1 MNRRKA
7 VKKVVSLLII
17 TTILVAVLI
26 PVGYFVTL
34 SFLSDYEAYSF
45 PQPFIPKTE
54 FELKVEL
61 TDQGLYAIY
70 LKNFDDQYE
79 LVMETNKTYKIKN
92 YLKKTLS
99 IEKTEEEIERDFSQ
113 ATVDNPVYLT
123 YDKNMFYNYKAF
135 FSVTNKA
142 EEALVNS
149 LKAAGWTILI
159 SLSIGSLAGY
169 SMARYVFAFKS
180 QISVSLLIVRMFPTL
195 TIAIPMAIT
204 LIKFGFFD
212 TMFGLA
218 LVYSIPNIALTA
230 WVTSSIFIGIS
241 KELEEASEVFGAT
254 KLQTFRYITL
264 PLAFPGLVASSMY
277 AFLTAWNDSI
287 NALILTNDN
296 PTLSLVVYKNLAAGG
311 QHQINA
317 AGSIILIIPAL
328 IFTYF
333 IKNYINQMWGEVK
346 L

>member
-1 MNRRKA
+1 MNRNKIIER
-7 VKKVVSLLII
+7 VVRLLII
-17 TTILVAVLI
+17 ATILMAILI
-26 PVGYFVTL
+26 PISYFVTL

-45 PQPFIPKTE
+45 PQSLIPKHK
-54 FELKVEL
+54 FDFKVEL
-61 TDQGLYAIY
+61 NENNTYSMY
-70 LKNFDDQYE
+70 LKNTNNEYE
-79 LVMETNKTYKIKN
+79 LVMETSRMFKIKN

-99 IEKTEEEIERDFSQ
+99 IEKEEEEIEKDFGR
-113 ATVDNPVYLT
+113 ATIDKPIYLT
-123 YDKNMFYNYKAF
+123 YKKNLLYNYKAF

-142 EEALVNS
+142 KEALFNS
-149 LKAAGWTILI
+149 IKAAAWTILI
-159 SLSIGSLAGY
+159 SITIGSLAGY
-169 SMARYVFAFKS
+169 SMARYVFPLKS
-180 QISVSLLIVRMFPTL
+180 QISVGLLVVRMFPTL

-254 KLQTFRYITL
+254 KLQTFMKITL

-287 NALILTNDN
+287 NALILTNAN
-296 PTLSLVVYKNLAAGG
+296 PTLSLVVYKNLSAGG

-317 AGSIILIIPAL
+317 AGSIILILPAL
-328 IFTYF
+328 VFTFF